1 MGRRAGLGHSG
12 GTSFEGAAMHRTTLF
27 AVTALTLTAAAGLS
41 RWSQARSTV
50 APPPPV
56 ASAGEGLRLELR
68 ASHAL
73 LSASGGDV
81 FTEVTVRATP
91 PADHE
96 ARPVSMALVIDTSG
110 SMQGPKLDDAKRAAH
125 RFVAQLGPQDELVLV
140 HFASDASATPLMP
153 MAGDGRS
160 DADRFID
167 SLMASG
173 GTNISSALRTAAN
186 ALAGAHGVRRI
197 VLLSDGQ
204 PTEGEQSKDGLGAI
218 ATGVHQD
225 GVAVTALGVGADF
238 DSQVM
243 LTIVDRGGGFYG
255 YLKDASKLDEVLEKE
270 LAQARA
276 AFARSVVLRLVPGAE
291 FSVDELPGRTV
302 VWQGR
307 TAVVPLPDLGRA
319 GEAKVYLR
327 LRGTGTGQDVIPLVN
342 ASLSWVGDAEGARPA
357 GAEASLSLPV
367 SDDADAVE
375 SSKQPAVFAAAVRAV
390 GTTQLVLAAAAY
402 QRGDDATAFSLL
414 DNARGIFGMSADALA
429 GESESLRHTQEEWQK
444 PHDAETRRHLGLALE
459 KKKLSNFGREND
471 GY

>member
-1 MGRRAGLGHSG
+1 
-12 GTSFEGAAMHRTTLF
+12 MHRTTLF
-27 AVTALTLTAAAGLS
+27 AVTALTLTVAAGLS
-41 RWSQARSTV
+41 RGSQARTAV
-50 APPPPV
+50 AAPPPV

-73 LSASGGDV
+73 VSGSGGDV

-91 PADHE
+91 PPDHE
-96 ARPVSMALVIDTSG
+96 ARAVSMALVVDTSG
-110 SMQGPKLDDAKRAAH
+110 SMSGGKLDDAKRAAH
-125 RFVAQLGPQDELVLV
+125 RFVEQLGPRDELVLV
-140 HFASDASATPLMP
+140 NFSSTASATPLMP
-153 MAGDGRS
+153 MVGNGHQV
-160 DADRFID
+160 ADQFID
-167 SLMASG
+167 SFSASG
-173 GTNISSALRTAAN
+173 GTNISEALRTASN
-186 ALAGAHGVRRI
+186 ALAPAHGVRRI

-204 PTEGEQSKDGLGAI
+204 PTEGERSREALGELAGL
-218 ATGVHQD
+218 VHAD

-243 LTIVDRGGGFYG
+243 LSIVDRGGGFYG

-276 AFARSVVLRLVPGAE
+276 AYARSVVLRLVPGAE
-291 FSVDELPGRTV
+291 FSVGELPGRTV

-319 GEAKVYLR
+319 GEARVYVR
-327 LRGTGTGQDVIPLVN
+327 LHGAGTAQDVVSLLN
-342 ASLSWVGDAEGARPA
+342 ASLSWVGDAEGARPE
-357 GAEASLSLPV
+357 GAEASLNLPV

-375 SSKQPAVFAAAVRAV
+375 ASKQPAVFAAAVRAV

-414 DNARGIFGMSADALA
+414 DNARSVFGMSADALA
-429 GESESLRHTQEEWQK
+429 GESDSLRHTQEEWQK